1 MLEAR
6 TQVSNQTRNPSHN
19 RHKVRLH
26 AYDSIT
32 ICVYLLD
39 QLLVVVSL
47 KLQLLVKLC
56 HLSLLVAAI
65 LLLLLELLQQL
76 LVL

>member
-1 MLEAR
+1 M
-6 TQVSNQTRNPSHN
+6 T
-19 RHKVRLH
+19 
-26 AYDSIT
+26 
-32 ICVYLLD
+32 VYLLD

-65 LLLLLELLQQL
+65 LLLLLKLLQQL
-76 LVL
+76 FVL